1 MSAPISLSAR
11 SLLDRKTVSR
21 ICERITPR
29 HDNPDSPP
37 GGSRDF
43 FQPKERPMYEK
54 PTLQRYGTF
63 REVTRG
69 GSSSGNFDTS
79 ASNWIEFFFTGSPGT
94 S

>member
-1 MSAPISLSAR
+1 
-11 SLLDRKTVSR
+11 
-21 ICERITPR
+21 
-29 HDNPDSPP
+29 
-37 GGSRDF
+37 
-43 FQPKERPMYEK
+43 MYEK